1 MESNNDNQVKSRQR
15 VADHGEVFTSEREVN
30 AMLDLVKEQTERID
44 SRFLEPACGNGNF
57 LVEVLRRKLNEIER
71 RYAKSQ
77 LEFERYSIIA
87 VGSIYGI
94 DLLIDNVLDC
104 RKRLFSLFNTNY
116 SKLFKRKSKDQCKKA
131 IKYILDKNIL
141 CGNALTLKNH
151 KNEPLVFS
159 KWELAMRS
167 NVKRHDFLFEELLQ
181 NDGDGLFQ
189 KKSDIGTP
197 SFIPKSIKE
206 FPLTHMFSL
215 PEYD

>member
-1 MESNNDNQVKSRQR
+1 MEAKNDTQVKSRQR

-30 AMLDLVKEQTERID
+30 AMLDLVKDQTERID

-57 LVEVLRRKLNEIER
+57 LIEVLRRKLNAVER
-71 RYAKSQ
+71 KYGKSQ

-87 VGSIYGI
+87 VGSLYGI
-94 DLLIDNVLDC
+94 DLLMDNVVDC
-104 RKRLFSLFNTNY
+104 RNRLFSLFNTTY
-116 SKLFKRKSKDQCKKA
+116 FKLFKKKSKGECRKT
-131 IKYILDKNIL
+131 ITFILKKNIL